1 MAKVNAQK
9 AAKIGDFLCRYM
21 RARHRFEE
29 RVEYPLQPH
38 ELAALIGHGK
48 AEFDEIY
55 IEPEA
60 NPPIVLDGKA
70 DDFFTAIIE
79 KNYSAIPDWDPQVL
93 AAWRHH
99 VLSDGPLPAE
109 PPPRRYVGSG
119 AQVH

>member
-9 AAKIGDFLCRYM
+9 AAKVGDFLRRYM

-29 RVEYPLQPH
+29 RVEYPLQPQ
-38 ELAALIGHGK
+38 ELAVLIGQGK
-48 AEFDEIY
+48 VEFDEIY
-55 IEPEA
+55 LEPEA

-79 KNYSAIPDWDPQVL
+79 KNYSAIPDWNPQVL

-109 PPPRRYVGSG
+109 PPPRRHVGSG